1 LLIQEFDIIIKDKKG
16 SENVVADHLSRLNN
30 EEFTKE
36 EPEVKGEFPDEF
48 LLQVA
53 TKPWFANMANYKA
66 TRIIPEEFNWSQ
78 RKKFLHDAR
87 FYVWDDPHLFRAG
100 ADNLLRRCDTKEEAW
115 SILWHCRSSPC
126 GGHHSGD
133 RTTAKVL
140 QSGFFWPSIFKD
152 VYEFVRCCDKCQR
165 TGGIS

>member
-1 LLIQEFDIIIKDKKG
+1 MIRWVLLIQEFDIIIKDKKG
-16 SENVVADHLSRLNN
+16 SENVVADHLPRLKN
-30 EEFTKE
+30 EEITKE

-53 TKPWFANMANYKA
+53 TRLWFAYMANYKA
-66 TRIIPEEFNWSQ
+66 TGIIPKEFNWSQ

-100 ADNLLRRCDTKEEAW
+100 ADNLLRRCVIKEEAR
-115 SILWHCRSSPC
+115 SILWHCHSSPY
-126 GGHHSGD
+126 GGHHSED

-140 QSGFFWPSIFKD
+140 Q
-152 VYEFVRCCDKCQR
+152 
-165 TGGIS
+165 